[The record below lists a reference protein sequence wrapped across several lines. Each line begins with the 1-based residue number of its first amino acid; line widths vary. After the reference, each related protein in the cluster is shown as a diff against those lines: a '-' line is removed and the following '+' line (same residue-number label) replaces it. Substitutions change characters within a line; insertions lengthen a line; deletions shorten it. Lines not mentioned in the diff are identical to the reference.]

1 MCKSE
6 LSFHCPLEKLIKNC
20 AFSVNNNL
28 VKQIET
34 FPMGGAIS
42 VIM

>member
-6 LSFHCPLEKLIKNC
+6 LSFHCPWEKLTKNC
-20 AFSVNNNL
+20 TLIVNNNL

-34 FPMGGAIS
+34 SPMGGTIS